1 MPQYLMPGCASK
13 AKGRAEERVLSPVV
27 GTMLA
32 QIVENRS
39 KFYKAHTNEG
49 IDTSE
54 LNRSLVNEMY
64 PKASQNTKLLW
75 LKEYHRAVINSK

>member
-1 MPQYLMPGCASK
+1 MPQYLMPGCAGKTK
-13 AKGRAEERVLSPVV
+13 ACMEARVLSPVV

-39 KFYKAHTNEG
+39 KFHKAHTNKG
-49 IDTSE
+49 IDASE
-54 LNRSLVNEMY
+54 LNRSLANEMY

-75 LKEYHRAVINSK
+75 LKEYHRAVIKAK